1 MVMTRAA
8 GAAHN
13 APMNRFRLARCAWP
27 LLLPALLLPLPA
39 LAWNAAGHRLVACI
53 AWDLLDQRERATVS
67 QLLQRHPDYARW
79 QQRASD
85 AHPASAVDRAAF
97 IAASTWPDEIRK
109 DSRFYSEGRDSP
121 STTLAGFHDMERRS
135 DWHYL
140 AWPLTDPAAPHGA
153 PVYGRIDQAFGEL
166 LPMLGAGDDAGR
178 SYALPWLIHLV
189 GDAHQPLHTTLKIDA
204 QGKPDRLGTGL
215 SVRNPFA
222 PRSSLT
228 TLHAYW
234 DELPGPG
241 GLRGEAL
248 DDACRTLAAGHAR
261 PAPSTPTQWLE
272 ESWQIARQGG
282 YPRGDERVPTIS
294 GEFNEN
300 ARQIA
305 NRRVAQAGYRLAE
318 LLREW
323 ISRPLEAKG
332 RID

>member
-8 GAAHN
+8 GCAHN
-13 APMNRFRLARCAWP
+13 APMNALRLARCAWR

-39 LAWNAAGHRLVACI
+39 LAWNGAGHRLVACI
-53 AWDLLDQRERATVS
+53 AWDQLDQQQRATVS
-67 QLLQRHPDYARW
+67 RLMQRHPDYARW
-79 QQRASD
+79 QKRASD
-85 AHPASAVDRAAF
+85 HHPASAEDRATF
-97 IAASTWPDEIRK
+97 IEASTWPDEIRK
-109 DSRFYSEGRDSP
+109 DSRFYSAGRDSP
-121 STTLAGFHDMERRS
+121 SMTLAGFPDMERRS

-140 AWPLTDPAAPHGA
+140 AWPLTDAAAPHGA

-166 LPMLGAGDDAGR
+166 LPMLGTGNDASR

-215 SVRNPFA
+215 SVRNPFN
-222 PRSSLT
+222 PRKNLT

-234 DELPGPG
+234 DDLPGPG

-248 DDACRTLAAGHAR
+248 DDACRTLAEAYPR
-261 PAPSTPTQWLE
+261 PTPSTPAQWLDDG
-272 ESWQIARQGG
+272 WQIARQHG
-282 YPRGDERVPTIS
+282 YPRSDESVPTIS

-300 ARQIA
+300 AREIA
-305 NRRVAQAGYRLAE
+305 KRRVAQAGYRLAD

-323 ISRPLEAKG
+323 LEK
-332 RID
+332 